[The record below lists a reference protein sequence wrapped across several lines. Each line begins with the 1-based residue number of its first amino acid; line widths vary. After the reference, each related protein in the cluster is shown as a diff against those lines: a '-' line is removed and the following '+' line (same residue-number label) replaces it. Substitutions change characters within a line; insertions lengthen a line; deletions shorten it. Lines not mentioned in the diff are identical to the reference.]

1 MEIKQVFKQHKVTA
15 SQFFEAGRRK
25 DSQVQIEKRNLND
38 LISSKSITSLR
49 VPSDTDIT
57 HGRSAD
63 RIIKKSPMQRSK
75 QSQRARQSMVILKK
89 LQDFIGSKEKND
101 LKRFSTKRKA
111 QEKSMVAFGQEIESI
126 MSGKRAGS

>member
-1 MEIKQVFKQHKVTA
+1 MQ
-15 SQFFEAGRRK
+15 R
-25 DSQVQIEKRNLND
+25 EKRNLND

-63 RIIKKSPMQRSK
+63 RIIKKSPMQTK
-75 QSQRARQSMVILKK
+75 QSQRTRQSMVILKK